1 MSSIETLRGV
11 LVAGA
16 VAAAVLA
23 ALLGQWLPAAVLAVA
38 VLIHG
43 VLTPY
48 VRRQA
53 GPAGPGAGDVPPTRP
68 LAE

>member
-23 ALLGQWLPAAVLAVA
+23 ALLGLWLPAAVLAVG

-53 GPAGPGAGDVPPTRP
+53 RPASPSAGDVPPRP